1 MFDLGAVREHMEVA
15 LKYAR
20 AELRRNGVPIS
31 RNKTSLL
38 LLVKQYLRDVFPCAD
53 FNEVSIRALDE
64 YIEQEKRTDP
74 SLRVTWPGCNVP
86 VDYDSIV
93 DQSRP
98 EVSMPS
104 VPDWVQELFQ
114 RQLLLLE
121 SLQTQSRDIIEGL
134 GAINTGLSLHLTH
147 QIHAREQF
155 AELLSEVKL
164 VGQRLIEIEDWVL
177 NLIDLLTG
185 SKPAGVLQESNQLE
199 NSPAKP
205 VVLSSN
211 SAVAPSREYLTVG
224 SRPAPFSQPPIPPN
238 SVEEEE
244 DEGVNTDEDEEGEE
258 VDPNEGSLGKPITAE
273 MLEWQSIAHR
283 VLKAKKLTLAV
294 VSGRSLK
301 YQKAMERI
309 KQQTGFD
316 HVLPVFLDGAR
327 HSPRYDLVLK
337 KYLRRDQCQVA
348 VIVTYGM
355 EPELANRA
363 ANVCKANGVRYVQVA
378 KPGQTQAVVAQ
389 LLQMFCKERAKA

>member
-1 MFDLGAVREHMEVA
+1 MFDLGAVREHMEAA

-53 FNEVSIRALDE
+53 FNEVPIRALDE

-98 EVSMPS
+98 ETSMPS

-114 RQLLLLE
+114 RQLLLME
-121 SLQTQSRDIIEGL
+121 SLQTQGRDIIEGL
-134 GAINTGLSLHLTH
+134 GAINTGLSLHLTN
-147 QIHAREQF
+147 QIHANEQLT
-155 AELLSEVKL
+155 ELISEVKL
-164 VGQRLIEIEDWVL
+164 VGQKLSEIEDWVL
-177 NLIDLLTG
+177 NLIDLLSG
-185 SKPAGVLQESNQLE
+185 CKPAGVPQESNQLE
-199 NSPAKP
+199 DSPVNP
-205 VVLSSN
+205 VALPSN
-211 SAVAPSREYLTVG
+211 VAVAPPLEYLTVG

-244 DEGVNTDEDEEGEE
+244 AVEGMNTDEDGEE

-389 LLQMFCKERAKA
+389 LLQMFCKERAKV